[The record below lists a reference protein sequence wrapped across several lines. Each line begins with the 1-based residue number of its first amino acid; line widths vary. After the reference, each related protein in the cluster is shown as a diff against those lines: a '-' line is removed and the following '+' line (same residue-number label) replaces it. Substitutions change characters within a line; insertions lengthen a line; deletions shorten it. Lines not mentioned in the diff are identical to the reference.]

1 MNPHKEQAEALHQ
14 AGKRDLLTLQLLIE
28 TGRAPHESIGFH
40 AQQACEKFLKAV
52 AVIHG
57 LVFERTHDLI
67 VLHELLFRHNITVP
81 VPKETLRAL
90 NSYAVQFRYEGCPI
104 EMVKDANSLVSANT
118 LADWAN
124 ALLQAPPEH

>member
-40 AQQACEKFLKAV
+40 AQQACEKFLK
-52 AVIHG
+52 
-57 LVFERTHDLI
+57 
-67 VLHELLFRHNITVP
+67 
-81 VPKETLRAL
+81 
-90 NSYAVQFRYEGCPI
+90 FRYEGCPI